1 MKLNEFRA
9 RNFRSVN
16 DSGSIRVSERTALVG
31 RNESGKTNLLLA
43 LHSLKTAKGIEALKS
58 VKDFPRERKLA
69 ECSNDTP
76 VVETT
81 WTLTAEE
88 HAELSKLWTRG
99 SGAKSVTI
107 GRNYAASRWVRF
119 DGVKPVKFDP
129 KVVEA
134 NAAKLSACQNAE
146 IQKTA
151 ATLAPADDPAG
162 WAPSAVTAVKT
173 IRRVAEASKV
183 ELNGGE
189 TALAEIESAA
199 AAIVRDEEQH
209 AAARNWAVARM
220 PVFMYLDDYPDLDGH
235 MDIQALVTRRSQNR
249 RESGDENFMKLLK
262 VAGLELDEIH
272 RLLTEDHEKRQ
283 QLANRAGA
291 VITKKLR
298 EIWKDRPLKV
308 RFNLDGQ
315 HFDTM
320 ISDPNATY
328 DVEVNLNERSRGLQW
343 FFAFYITFAADTDGG
358 PAENAIL
365 LLDEPGM
372 YLHAVAQRDLL
383 NHFAKDFKN
392 QIVYTTHSPFMVPVD
407 DLGSVR
413 TVNITQENGTAVSN
427 EPTGDTSTLF
437 PLQAALGYGVA
448 QTLFLGKKYLLVE
461 GVTDF
466 WYLNAIGEHLRDLGK
481 QSLPEDAVIT
491 PCGGA
496 GKVTYM
502 VSLLSSHR
510 LPVTVLLD
518 ADQQARVVQ
527 QELVKAKLISDKAI
541 LLVSEGLTS
550 GTEDADIEDLIDPD
564 VYEALVKE
572 SYTKELKGK
581 SLKLN
586 NHTPRIVHRFHEAF
600 KELGIEFHK
609 TRPASLF
616 LRRAGE
622 KPESVMTDETLK
634 RFQALFKAVRSR
646 LSN

>member
-1 MKLNEFRA
+1 MKLAEFRVH
-9 RNFRSVN
+9 NFRSVN
-16 DSGSIRVSERTALVG
+16 ESGPIQVSDRTALVG

-43 LHSLKTAKGIEALKS
+43 LHSLKTSKGIEALNP
-58 VKDFPRERKLA
+58 VKDFPRERKLN

-76 VVETT
+76 VATTT
-81 WTLTAEE
+81 WTLTSEEQAEV
-88 HAELSKLWTRG
+88 AKIWPRSA
-99 SGAKSVTI
+99 GAKSVTI
-107 GRNYAASRWVRF
+107 GRNYAAGRWVRF
-119 DGVKPVKFDP
+119 EGVKPLKFDP
-129 KVVEA
+129 KAVA
-134 NAAKLSACQNAE
+134 SNTAKLSACQNAE
-146 IQKTA
+146 IQKTVA
-151 ATLAPADDPAG
+151 AMPPVDNPAEWAPAA
-162 WAPSAVTAVKT
+162 ATAVKT
-173 IRRVAEASKV
+173 IRRIAEAAKV

-189 TALAEIESAA
+189 TALAEIESLASA
-199 AAIVRDEEQH
+199 VVRDDEQH
-209 AAARNWAVARM
+209 AAARKWVADQM
-220 PVFMYLDDYPDLDGH
+220 PIFMFLDDYPDLNGH
-235 MDIQALVTRRSQNR
+235 MDIQSLVTRRSQSR
-249 RESGDENFMKLLK
+249 REPGDDNFMKLLK
-262 VAGLELDEIH
+262 VAGLDLDEIS
-272 RLLTEDHEKRQ
+272 RLLTQDHEKRQ

-298 EIWKDRPLKV
+298 EIWKDRLLKV

-315 HFDTM
+315 HFDTL

-343 FFAFYITFAADTDGG
+343 FFAFYVNFAADTDGG

-365 LLDEPGM
+365 LLDEPGL

-392 QIVYTTHSPFMVPVD
+392 QIIYTTHSPFMVAVD

-413 TVNITQENGTAVSN
+413 TVNITQESGTAVSN
-427 EPTGDTSTLF
+427 EPTGDTNTLF

-466 WYLNAIGEHLRDLGK
+466 WYLNAVGEYLRDLGK

-518 ADQQARVVQ
+518 ADQQARVVR
-527 QELVKAKLISDKAI
+527 QELVKAKLIHDKAI

-550 GTEDADIEDLIDPD
+550 GTEDADIEDLVAPD

-572 SYTKELKGK
+572 AYSKELKGK
-581 SLKLN
+581 TLKLN
-586 NHTPRIVHRFHEAF
+586 SRIPRIVHRFQEAF
-600 KELGIEFHK
+600 KELDIEFHK
-609 TRPASLF
+609 TRPANLF

>member
-1 MKLNEFRA
+1 MKLIDFRA

-16 DSGSIRVSERTALVG
+16 DSGPINVGDRTALVG

-43 LHSLKTAKGIEALKS
+43 LHSLKTSKSIEALNP
-58 VKDFPRERKLA
+58 VKDFPRERKLG

-76 VVETT
+76 VVTTT
-81 WTLTAEE
+81 WTLTSEDQADV
-88 HAELSKLWTRG
+88 SKIWPR
-99 SGAKSVTI
+99 SAGAKSVTI
-107 GRNYAASRWVRF
+107 GRNYAAARWVQF
-119 DGVKPVKFDP
+119 NGAKALKFDP
-129 KVVEA
+129 KAVA
-134 NAAKLSACQNAE
+134 SHAAKLNSCPNAE
-146 IQKTA
+146 IQKTV
-151 ATLAPADDPAG
+151 ATLPSADDPSG
-162 WAPSAVTAVKT
+162 WAPAAATAVKT
-173 IRRVAEASKV
+173 IRRIAEASKV

-199 AAIVRDEEQH
+199 TAIIRDEEQH
-209 AAARNWAVARM
+209 AAARKWAVERM
-220 PVFMYLDDYPDLDGH
+220 PVFMYLDDYPDLNGH

-249 RESGDENFMKLLK
+249 HESGDENFMKLLK
-262 VAGLELDEIH
+262 VAGLELEEIH
-272 RLLTEDHEKRQ
+272 RLLTQDHEKRQ

-343 FFAFYITFAADTDGG
+343 FFAFYINFAADTDGG
-358 PAENAIL
+358 PAENAVL

-383 NHFAKDFKN
+383 NHFAKDFRN

-413 TVNITQENGTAVSN
+413 TVNIRQDDGTVVSN

-448 QTLFLGKKYLLVE
+448 QTLFIGKKYLLVE

-466 WYLNAIGEHLRDLGK
+466 WYINAVAEYLRDLGK
-481 QSLPEDAVIT
+481 PSLPDDAVVT

-502 VSLLSSHR
+502 VSLLSSNK

-518 ADQQARVVQ
+518 ADQQARVVR
-527 QELVKAKLISDKAI
+527 QELVKAKLIEDKAI
-541 LLVSEGLTS
+541 ILVSEVLGDS
-550 GTEDADIEDLIDPD
+550 SQEADIEDLLEPA
-564 VYEALVKE
+564 VYEALVRE
-572 SYTKELKGK
+572 AYAKELKGK
-581 SLKLN
+581 TLKLN
-586 NHTPRIVHRFHEAF
+586 DRIPRIVHRCQEAF
-600 KELGIEFHK
+600 KGIGLEFHK
-609 TRPASLF
+609 TRPANLF

-622 KPESVMTDETLK
+622 KPEAVMTQETVK
-634 RFQALFKAVRSR
+634 RFEALLTAVRSR
-646 LSN
+646 LAK